1 VRVKTGAL
9 PRLALCA
16 ALLTASIPFAARAEE
31 TAEEPG
37 RLAAVQKRRF
47 RLNHEIFAS
56 AGFLPLDA
64 FYKGIGPVVSYTW
77 HTSDV
82 WGWEVIRGQY
92 SFAFDTNLRD
102 QLLNDHGVKPTAF
115 EEAQLLLTSSFIW
128 TPLYGKMA
136 LFNSKVVHS
145 EMYGILG
152 ATVAR
157 FSKGSFKPGPEAGVG
172 FRFFLASAISLRT
185 EVRYHYLFA
194 KSSSGVLDVAAGLAF
209 NLGGVE

>member
-1 VRVKTGAL
+1 MRTGAL
-9 PRLALCA
+9 PKLVLCA

-56 AGFLPLDA
+56 AGLLPLDA
-64 FYKGIGPVVSYTW
+64 FYRGVGPVAGYTW
-77 HTSDV
+77 HITNV

-92 SFAFDTNLRD
+92 SFALSTGLRD
-102 QLLNDHGVKPTAF
+102 QLLQDHRVKPTQF
-115 EEAQLLLTSSFIW
+115 EEAQILLTSSAIW

-136 LFNSKVVHS
+136 MFNSRVVHS
-145 EMYGILG
+145 EMYGIFG

-157 FSKGSFKPGPEAGVG
+157 FSKGSFKTGPEAGLG
-172 FRFFLASAISLRT
+172 FRLFLSSVVSFRT
-185 EVRYHYLFA
+185 EVRYHYLIA
-194 KSSSGVLDVAAGLAF
+194 KSSTGVLDVAAGLAF
-209 NLGGVE
+209 NLGGAD